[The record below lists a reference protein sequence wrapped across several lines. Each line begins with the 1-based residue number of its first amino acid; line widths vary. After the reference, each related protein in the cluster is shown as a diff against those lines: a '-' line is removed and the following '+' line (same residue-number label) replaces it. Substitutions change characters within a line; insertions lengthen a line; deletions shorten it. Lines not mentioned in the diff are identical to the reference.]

1 MFLSWSQD
9 LLKRLEAAAMA
20 QRLGAA
26 ATVTAQEWQQ
36 QIDQLGQAAAAINDQ
51 EQLLDMRCT
60 HYADLEEAQ
69 RALHEMQ
76 AQAAQHAA
84 QHAGA
89 QGDVLEPGVDSL
101 LQESGME

>member
-1 MFLSWSQD
+1 
-9 LLKRLEAAAMA
+9 MA

-76 AQAAQHAA
+76 AQAAQHAV
-84 QHAGA
+84 A
-89 QGDVLEPGVDSL
+89 QGGALGPAVDSL
-101 LQESGME
+101 LQEEGVE